1 MIYLDYA
8 ATTPLHP
15 QVRQELLE
23 VIDVW
28 GNPSSVHAE
37 GRRARNLLETARER
51 VAAALGCR
59 PRELILTSGGS
70 ESDAMALLGV
80 ALARPPG
87 HLISTQVEHSA
98 VLKALEALQSRGYA
112 VTLLAPDALGMID
125 PQQVAQ
131 ALRPDTFLV
140 SVMTVN
146 NELGNVYPVAQIAQI
161 CRQAGVLFHTDAV
174 QALGS
179 VEATVA
185 ALQADLISIAAHK
198 FYGPKGIG
206 ALYAR
211 RGITLF
217 PTIAGKQEQGLR
229 GGTENLLAA
238 WGMGVAAQI
247 AVSEGPA
254 DQQRLAGLRDA
265 LQQQVLA
272 VPGVSLNGHPVQRT
286 AHHLNVT
293 VEEADGEAL
302 LLNLDL
308 LGVAVSSGSA
318 CASGSLEPSH
328 VLRALGR
335 TPDQARASVRFS
347 LGLHTTAS
355 QIEQAARAFARAVE
369 GARLG

>member
-15 QVRQELLE
+15 QVRQGMLE

-51 VAAALGCR
+51 VAAALQCK
-59 PRELILTSGGS
+59 PRELIFTSGGS

-98 VLKALEALQSRGYA
+98 VLKVLEALQNRGYT
-112 VTLLAPDALGMID
+112 VTLLAPDAQGMIY

-131 ALRPDTFLV
+131 ALRPETFLV

-146 NELGNVYPVAQIAQI
+146 NELGNIYQVAQMAQV
-161 CRQAGVLFHTDAV
+161 CHQAGVLFHTDAV

-198 FYGPKGIG
+198 FYGPKGVG
-206 ALYAR
+206 ALYVR
-211 RGITLF
+211 RGISLF
-217 PTIAGKQEQGLR
+217 PTIPGKQEQGLR
-229 GGTENLLAA
+229 GGTENLLGA
-238 WGMGVAAQI
+238 WGMGMAAEI
-247 AVSEGPA
+247 AVREGPA
-254 DQQRLAGLRDA
+254 ENQRLAGLRDT

-272 VPGVSLNGHPVQRT
+272 VPGVGLNGHPVQRT
-286 AHHLNVT
+286 ARHLNVT

-308 LGVAVSSGSA
+308 LGIAVSSGSA
-318 CASGSLEPSH
+318 CGSGSLEPSH
-328 VLRALGR
+328 VLRALGHS
-335 TPDQARASVRFS
+335 PDQARASVRFS
-347 LGLHTTAS
+347 LGAQTTAD